1 MDVDTDHGTFVRRS
15 VTLLGL
21 TVLVVGG
28 ALLLWTA
35 TEIVLLAFAGVLL
48 AVFLNTPARYLADKS
63 AMPHGLAL
71 ALTVT
76 LLLAMLVA
84 AAWIGGPRL
93 VEQARQLGE
102 QLPGSLEQVRDVV
115 STWPGG
121 AWLVERMSQ
130 GGGVSPSNVNLVS
143 RVTGTATVLWDGV
156 AKLIFTLYFGLF
168 LATAPRKYRD
178 GVVRLFPAPK
188 RARARE
194 AFNRTGR
201 ALQGW
206 LLGQLVAMVLVGLL
220 TGIGLA
226 FIGVPLALVLGIIAG
241 LSEFVPIVGTLIG
254 FVPAALLAMTQGTT
268 ALLWVLALYV
278 VIQQLEGNVI
288 VPLVQRRAVDL
299 PPPLTLAAVFLA
311 GAVFGPLGLLVATPL
326 LAVGLVL
333 VKMLYLRDTLGES
346 VELPGGSRAGSADE

>member
-1 MDVDTDHGTFVRRS
+1 MKAETDNETFLRR
-15 VTLLGL
+15 TLTVLGL
-21 TVLVVGG
+21 TALLVAA

-48 AVFLNTPARYLADKS
+48 AVFLNTPARFLADKT
-63 AMPHGLAL
+63 AVPHGLAL
-71 ALTVT
+71 GLTVA
-76 LLLAMLVA
+76 LLLAVLVA
-84 AAWIGGPRL
+84 GSWIAGPRL

-102 QLPGSLEQVRDVV
+102 QLPSSIEQVRNTV

-130 GGGVSPSNVNLVS
+130 GGGVGSSSVNIVS
-143 RVTGTATVLWDGV
+143 RVTGTAVLLWDGV
-156 AKLIFTLYFGLF
+156 AKLVFVLYLGLF

-178 GVVRLFPAPK
+178 GVVRLFPAPRRD
-188 RARARE
+188 RAKE
-194 AFNRTGR
+194 AFNRMGR

-241 LSEFVPIVGTLIG
+241 LSEFVPIIGTLIG
-254 FVPAALLAMTQGTT
+254 FVPAALLALSQGTT
-268 ALLWVLALYV
+268 ALLWVVALFV

-299 PPPLTLAAVFLA
+299 PPPLTIAAVFVA

-346 VELPGGSRAGSADE
+346 VELPGDG